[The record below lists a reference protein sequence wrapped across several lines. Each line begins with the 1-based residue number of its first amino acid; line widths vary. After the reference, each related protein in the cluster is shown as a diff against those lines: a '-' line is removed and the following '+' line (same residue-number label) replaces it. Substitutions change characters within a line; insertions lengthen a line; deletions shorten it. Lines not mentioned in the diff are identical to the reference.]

1 MKVSSVYTA
10 GENRSSSGRS
20 FGTNQISITPA
31 GSITDPVI
39 TEITP
44 DRVTIQDGPA
54 FVLRPETLPEGAML
68 SDALAIKQ
76 ASEKTL
82 EKAGAAFG
90 KVADFAAGTITGAA
104 DRAKSKLILIGAG
117 LMLLLILRR

>member
-10 GENRSSSGRS
+10 GEDHNSSGRS
-20 FGTNQISITPA
+20 FGTNKISITPA

-39 TEITP
+39 TNVTP
-44 DRVTIQDGPA
+44 ERVTIQDGPA
-54 FVLRPETLPEGAML
+54 FVLRPETLPEGAIL

-82 EKAGAAFG
+82 EKAGTAFG
-90 KVADFAAGTITGAA
+90 KAADLATGAISGAA
-104 DRAKSKLILIGAG
+104 DKAKNKLILIGAG
-117 LMLLLILRR
+117 LVLLLIVTR

>member
-10 GENRSSSGRS
+10 GEDHNSSGRS
-20 FGTNQISITPA
+20 FGTNTINITPA

-39 TEITP
+39 PEITP
-44 DRVTIQDGPA
+44 EKVTIQDGPA
-54 FVLRPETLPEGAML
+54 FVLRPETLPEGAIL
-68 SDALAIKQ
+68 SDGLAIKQ
-76 ASEKTL
+76 ASEKAL

-90 KVADFAAGTITGAA
+90 KVADLATGTISGAA

-117 LMLLLILRR
+117 LVLLLILRR